1 MSSHSA
7 SCSCG
12 RLSVRCDG
20 PPDSIVQC
28 HCADCKKR
36 TGSAFGLGA
45 YYPRARVQITG
56 VSRRFIRKAA
66 SGSDFIQFFCPHCAT
81 TLYWYTERHP
91 DGIGIAVGAF
101 DDLSDTR
108 PSRAV
113 FDVSRC
119 TWLTP
124 LGIPTF
130 ERGRDSEQ
138 VM

>member
-20 PPDSIVQC
+20 PPDSLVQC

-36 TGSAFGLGA
+36 TGSAFGIGA
-45 YYPRARVQITG
+45 YYPRERVSIHV
-56 VSRRFIRKAA
+56 VSQCFVRKAA
-66 SGSDFIQFFCPHCAT
+66 SGADFIQYFCPQCAT
-81 TLYWYTERHP
+81 TLYWHTERHP
-91 DGIGIAVGAF
+91 GGIGLAVGAF
-101 DDLSDTR
+101 DDLYDTR
-108 PSRAV
+108 PVRAV
-113 FDVSRC
+113 FDENRC
-119 TWLTP
+119 AWLTP

-130 ERGRDSEQ
+130 VRGRDSEQ